1 MSNDNGTKVNKTVA
15 KSESIDKSIDTLLGM
30 HFPRLMVLS
39 DVIDRY
45 VDVALKDEVNWLRMR
60 ALIILTMMGKGSMT
74 PSELARNLLRP
85 NQNITKLL
93 DGLERD
99 GLVIKRR
106 GAKDRRV
113 ITVRMTHAG
122 VSYIAH
128 SLKKIDL
135 AENELH
141 SCLNKTELDTI
152 ASIARKIMRHF
163 IGLFDRLDKSRT
175 GAALRIPRE

>member
-1 MSNDNGTKVNKTVA
+1 MSKDRGIEVNKTIA
-15 KSESIDKSIDTLLGM
+15 KSETIDKSIDALQGM
-30 HFPRLMVLS
+30 HFPRLIVLS

-99 GLVIKRR
+99 GFVTKRR

-113 ITVRMTHAG
+113 ITVRITHAG
-122 VSYIAH
+122 VSYIEH

-141 SCLNKTELDTI
+141 SCLNKAELDTI

-163 IGLFDRLDKSRT
+163 IGLFEGLDSGRQTRT
-175 GAALRIPRE
+175 R

>member
-1 MSNDNGTKVNKTVA
+1 MNNSNGTKVNKTVA
-15 KSESIDKSIDTLLGM
+15 KSETIDKSIKTLQGM
-30 HFPRLMVLS
+30 HFPRLIVLS

-60 ALIILTMMGKGSMT
+60 ALIILTMMGKGAMT

-99 GLVIKRR
+99 RFIIKRR
-106 GAKDRRV
+106 GVKDRRV
-113 ITVRMTHAG
+113 ITVRITHEG
-122 VSYIAH
+122 VSYIER
-128 SLKKIDL
+128 SLKKIYL
-135 AENELH
+135 AETELH

-163 IGLFDRLDKSRT
+163 IGLFDSLDKSR
-175 GAALRIPRE
+175 

>member
-1 MSNDNGTKVNKTVA
+1 MNNGNGTKVNKTVA
-15 KSESIDKSIDTLLGM
+15 KSEFIDKSIDTLLGM

-45 VDVALKDEVNWLRMR
+45 VDVALKNEVNWLRMR

-99 GLVIKRR
+99 GFIVKSR

-113 ITVRMTHAG
+113 ITVRITHAG
-122 VSYIAH
+122 VSYIER
-128 SLKKIDL
+128 SLQKMDL

-141 SCLNKTELDTI
+141 SCLNKDELDTI
-152 ASIARKIMRHF
+152 GRMVRKIMRHF
-163 IGLFDRLDKSRT
+163 IGLFEGLDNSRQ
-175 GAALRIPRE
+175 ARP

>member
-1 MSNDNGTKVNKTVA
+1 MSRDNGTKVNKTVA
-15 KSESIDKSIDTLLGM
+15 KSETIDRSIDTLMGM
-30 HFPRLMVLS
+30 HFPRLIVLS

-99 GLVIKRR
+99 GFVVKSR

-113 ITVRMTHAG
+113 ITVRITHAG
-122 VSYIAH
+122 VSYIER

-141 SCLNKTELDTI
+141 SCLNKAELDTI
-152 ASIARKIMRHF
+152 ANIARKIMRHF
-163 IGLFDRLDKSRT
+163 IGLFEGLDDGRQV
-175 GAALRIPRE
+175 RP

>member
-1 MSNDNGTKVNKTVA
+1 MSKDNGTKVNKTVA
-15 KSESIDKSIDTLLGM
+15 KAETIDKSIGILKGM
-30 HFPRLMVLS
+30 HFPRLIVLS

-45 VDVALKDEVNWLRMR
+45 VDVVFKDEVNWLRMR

-99 GLVIKRR
+99 GLILKRR

-113 ITVRMTHAG
+113 ITVRITHAG
-122 VSYIAH
+122 VSYIER

-141 SCLNKTELDTI
+141 SCLNKAELGVI
-152 ASIARKIMRHF
+152 ESIARKIMHHF
-163 IGLFDRLDKSRT
+163 TGLFEGLDNGRKAR
-175 GAALRIPRE
+175 P